1 MTTKQAG
8 IAIIF
13 VGLYFIAHNH
23 NLYLSIGIGLCMY
36 GHYMKEL

>member
-1 MTTKQAG
+1 MTTKQGG

-13 VGLYFIAHNH
+13 VGLFIIAKHY

>member
-8 IAIIF
+8 FLIIF
-13 VGLYFIAHNH
+13 SGLCFISQYNI
-23 NLYLSIGIGLCMY
+23 YLSIGIGLCMY